1 MGAPEGRGEP
11 RGAPREVGPSGGTG
25 TSPEGSRPR
34 LTRRSPRL
42 GCAGD
47 AQGHAGGRGSAGR
60 AVRAPEG
67 ARRCPRGRE
76 EAHRAGSALQRK
88 ASRPRLT
95 RWGPR
100 RGCAAGDWRRCP
112 IRCLPGRAVA
122 RLRDHPTA
130 GTPRSRGA
138 APGGG
143 ARTTTGACGP
153 IDDLADRGGIRGGRG
168 APLSP
173 SRAPVVA
180 WRGREE
186 LGRVCRPARE
196 EQRRRSRGAGAGVGV
211 GVSSRSDAPC
221 TRRGERMVGRSRWK
235 AWSGTCSCGTGPER
249 QGRPAYRIDADLRG
263 WARTV
268 VRFRS
273 WVTRRARAK
282 GTDLLAA

>member
-1 MGAPEGRGEP
+1 M
-11 RGAPREVGPSGGTG
+11 
-25 TSPEGSRPR
+25 RP
-34 LTRRSPRL
+34 
-42 GCAGD
+42 
-47 AQGHAGGRGSAGR
+47 Q
-60 AVRAPEG
+60 
-67 ARRCPRGRE
+67 
-76 EAHRAGSALQRK
+76 
-88 ASRPRLT
+88 
-95 RWGPR
+95 
-100 RGCAAGDWRRCP
+100 
-112 IRCLPGRAVA
+112 
-122 RLRDHPTA
+122 
-130 GTPRSRGA
+130 
-138 APGGG
+138 GG

-153 IDDLADRGGIRGGRG
+153 IDGLTDRGGIRGGRG

-282 GTDLLAA
+282 GTDLLARAGTPDLWALKFGVGVWSGAAGDHDGRRRRDHGGRRPWDGW